1 MGVRIQPAEA
11 IKSRSDQER
20 GFTARLDAIM
30 RHWSRNGRQ
39 ISKPLKITFICF
51 FAMTVIS
58 LTGLRLVSEYQ
69 HLTERLEKTIETAK
83 SFLSHQQK
91 IGTEGLEKSLLG
103 LSVNQRLID
112 AFKSNDSYALQQVT
126 SHLFPEMIDRHRI
139 TEFSI
144 YNSEKQRI
152 ISAHKAITRPDD
164 QPNFLLGLSAETESV
179 SRGLELGDNG
189 TTTISAVRPWSVD
202 GKFLGF
208 LKLGMEIRRPLAFI
222 SKTLQADVI
231 EVHKTRSLIPGTAPA
246 DARNGWLNFGSV
258 AYRTVGDVE
267 LPSHIGALVESNLDQ
282 LSRFERI
289 VFNDGAVKIAYSFPL
304 LFANGASSSHLV
316 LLQDITHQTK
326 TFLLHTGVS
335 LLMASLIAF
344 VAWLVF
350 NCLARNLQASVVKTR
365 AKLEE
370 EVEANTN

>member
-164 QPNFLLGLSAETESV
+164 QPNFLLGLSAQTESV

-246 DARNGWLNFGSV
+246 DARNGW
-258 AYRTVGDVE
+258 
-267 LPSHIGALVESNLDQ
+267 
-282 LSRFERI
+282 
-289 VFNDGAVKIAYSFPL
+289 
-304 LFANGASSSHLV
+304 
-316 LLQDITHQTK
+316 
-326 TFLLHTGVS
+326 
-335 LLMASLIAF
+335 
-344 VAWLVF
+344 
-350 NCLARNLQASVVKTR
+350 
-365 AKLEE
+365 
-370 EVEANTN
+370 